1 MGNLIL
7 LDGAVGTSI
16 WEKTTDKEP
25 VWTYNITRP
34 EIVRELA
41 NEYVAA
47 GAKIILANTFGVNR
61 ISVKQNGKYS
71 VKEAITL
78 AMQIAKD
85 AVKGTD
91 VKVALSSGPLTA
103 MMEPYGDL
111 SEEEVA
117 DIYHEVFEIGIR
129 EKPDLIMLQ
138 TFFDL
143 AMMTVAAKEAKKFG
157 IPVFCTMSFEE
168 VGKTMFG
175 NSVDD
180 MIEEL
185 TEVGVD
191 AIGLNCS
198 LGPDKAIPIIKQF
211 KEKTNLPLVFKP
223 NAGKPILSTDGSTSN
238 PYSKEDFVRELE
250 PAFSLV
256 DYIGGCC
263 GTNAAYIKAL
273 GEKLALIRK

>member
-1 MGNLIL
+1 MSNAIL

-25 VWTYNITRP
+25 VWTYNISRP
-34 EIVRELA
+34 EVVSELA
-41 NEYVAA
+41 AEYVAA

-61 ISVKQNGKYS
+61 ISVKQYGKYS
-71 VKEAITL
+71 VKEAITQ
-78 AMQIAKD
+78 AMKIARE
-85 AVKGTD
+85 AVKGTY

-117 DIYHEVFEIGIR
+117 DIYHEVFEIGME

-138 TFFDL
+138 TFIDL
-143 AMMTVAAKEAKKFG
+143 SMMTVAAKEAKKFG

-185 TEVGVD
+185 TAVGVD
-191 AIGLNCS
+191 AVGLNCS

-211 KEKTNLPLVFKP
+211 KEKTDLPLVFKP
-223 NAGKPILSTDGSTSN
+223 NAGKPIRSSDGSTFS
-238 PYSKEDFVRELE
+238 PYSKEDFVREIE
-250 PAFSLV
+250 PAFSIV

-263 GTNAAYIKAL
+263 GTNASYIKLL
-273 GEKLALIRK
+273 GERMG